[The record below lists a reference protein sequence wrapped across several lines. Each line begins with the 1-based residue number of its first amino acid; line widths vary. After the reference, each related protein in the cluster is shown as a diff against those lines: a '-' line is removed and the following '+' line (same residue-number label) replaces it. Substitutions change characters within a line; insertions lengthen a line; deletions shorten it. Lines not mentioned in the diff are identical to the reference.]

1 MANMAALQDLK
12 HLVEDQRV
20 HRRVYTDP
28 EIFDLEMTRI
38 WGKAWVFVG
47 HDSMVPDPGDFITT
61 TVGKQPVV
69 MVRDRATGNVN
80 VLLNRCGHRG
90 VKLVQRAHGNVR
102 GFRCPYHGW
111 SYRTNG
117 ALAGVPHP
125 KGYEDPAA
133 LQGKDCFQM
142 RQIARVGSYR
152 GFYFASL
159 SADGPE
165 LEDFLGETRATIDN
179 LTDRSPEG
187 RIEVVGKVSNQFVQ
201 PSNWKNFV
209 ENLVDAMHPMV
220 AHGGTGDAVNRY
232 VETLGEGA
240 ARPPEADVIHPF
252 GGSYDFFDTMGQSAL
267 PFGHNYMGG
276 EKSIFSH
283 YNLPEDYVDALKDAY
298 GENRMHDILS
308 FNRHNTTVYPSLA
321 VRDGV
326 QSIRVVRPVAV
337 DETIIETWVFRLVG
351 APDALLARTLL
362 YSRLINAPGS
372 MVGPDD
378 LDCYH
383 RMQRGLQSDLSD
395 WVDFSRFAE
404 SDEVR
409 DGKSVGVGTSDLVF
423 RNQYKAW
430 LDYMTEGPAL

>member
-1 MANMAALQDLK
+1 MLSSGDIRALI
-12 HLVEDQRV
+12 EPTRV

-28 EIFDLEMTRI
+28 DVFALELERI
-38 WGKAWVFVG
+38 WGTAWIFVG
-47 HDSMVPDPGDFITT
+47 HDSMVPNPGDFITT
-61 TVGKQPVV
+61 TVGKQPVI
-69 MVRDRATGNVN
+69 MVRDRGTGEIN

-90 VKLVQRAHGNVR
+90 VKLVQKAHGNVR

-117 ALAGVPHP
+117 ALAGAPHP
-125 KGYEDPAA
+125 KGYQGTSA
-133 LQGKDCFQM
+133 LQSKPCHQL
-142 RQIARVGSYR
+142 RLIHRVNAYR

-159 SADGPE
+159 SPDGPD
-165 LEDFLGETRATIDN
+165 LETFLGETKATIDN

-187 RIEVVGKVSNQFVQ
+187 RIEVVGKVSNRFVQ

-220 AHGGTGDAVNRY
+220 AHAATGEAVQAYMDR
-232 VETLGEGA
+232 LGEDA
-240 ARPPEADVIHPF
+240 PRPPEADVIHPF

-267 PFGHNYMGG
+267 PHGHNYMGG

-283 YNLPEDYVDALKDAY
+283 YNLPPAYIEAMTQAY
-298 GENRMHDILS
+298 GEARMKDILS

-326 QSIRVVRPVAV
+326 QSIRVVRPVSV

-351 APDALLARTLL
+351 APKELLARTLL

-378 LDCYH
+378 LDCYF
-383 RMQRGLQSDLSD
+383 RMQRGLQSELND
-395 WVDFSRFAE
+395 WVDFSRFE
-404 SDEVR
+404 DDDQVQVR
-409 DGKSVGVGTSDLVF
+409 KTVGVGTSDLVF

-430 LDYMTEGPAL
+430 LDYMTKDAEA

>member
-1 MANMAALQDLK
+1 MLTDEALAQ
-12 HLVEDQRV
+12 LVGETRV

-28 EIFDLEMTRI
+28 DIFDLEMARI
-38 WGKAWVFVG
+38 WGTAWIFVG
-47 HDSMVPDPGDFITT
+47 HDSMVPGPGDFITT
-61 TVGKQPVV
+61 KIGKQPVI
-69 MVRDRATGNVN
+69 MVRDTASGEVH
-80 VLLNRCGHRG
+80 VLANRCGHRG
-90 VKLVQRAHGNVR
+90 VKLAQRSHGTTR

-125 KGYEDPAA
+125 KGYDSPNA
-133 LQGKDCFQM
+133 M
-142 RQIARVGSYR
+142 RAEPCYQIKQIPRVDSYR

-159 SADGPE
+159 AEDGPP
-165 LEDFLGETRATIDN
+165 LEAFLGDTKATIDN

-187 RIEVVGKVSNQFVQ
+187 RIEVVGKVSNRFVQ

-220 AHGGTGDAVNRY
+220 AHGATGKATAAY
-232 VETLGEGA
+232 VDTLGEEA
-240 ARPPEADVIHPF
+240 ARPPEAEVIHPF
-252 GGSYDFFDTMGQSAL
+252 GGSYDFFDTMGQTAL
-267 PFGHNYMGG
+267 PLGHNYMGG

-283 YNLPEDYVDALKDAY
+283 YGLPEDYVDAMREAY
-298 GENRMHDILS
+298 GEARMHDILS

-351 APDALLARTLL
+351 APKALLDRTLL

-378 LDCYH
+378 LDCYY
-383 RMQRGLQSDLSD
+383 RMQRGLMSDLND
-395 WVDFSRFAE
+395 WVDFSRFAH
-404 SDEVR
+404 D
-409 DGKSVGVGTSDLVF
+409 DQDAGHKKTGVGTSDLVF
-423 RNQYKAW
+423 RNQYQAW
-430 LDYMTEGPAL
+430 LGYMTENANP